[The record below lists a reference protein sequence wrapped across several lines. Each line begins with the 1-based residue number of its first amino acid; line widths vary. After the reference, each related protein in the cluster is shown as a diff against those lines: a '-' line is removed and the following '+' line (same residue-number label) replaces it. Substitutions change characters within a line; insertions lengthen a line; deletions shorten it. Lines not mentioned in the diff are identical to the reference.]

1 MRMMKTVTM
10 AVAAAA
16 ILLGPGS
23 GGHGQVPGPH
33 PAYLHALS
41 DLRAARAYLGEGFQW
56 GPVREEDSHAIRE
69 IDAAIARIKQ
79 ASIDDGKPL
88 GDHPPVDTHLE
99 PRNRFAKANELLFA
113 AHRDL
118 DRAEDVPQSR
128 GLRNDALRHIDAAHD
143 IVDRAVRT
151 ARWQ

>member
-1 MRMMKTVTM
+1 MKTVTM

-16 ILLGPGS
+16 MALGAMGAQA
-23 GGHGQVPGPH
+23 QVPGPH

-56 GPVREEDSHAIRE
+56 GPVREEDRHAIGE

-79 ASIDDGKPL
+79 AAIDDGKPL
-88 GDHPPVDTHLE
+88 GEHPPIDAHLA
-99 PRNRFAKANELLFA
+99 PRNRFSKANELLFA

-118 DRAEDVPQSR
+118 EHAEDVPQSR
-128 GLRNDALRHIDAAHD
+128 GLRNDAIRHIDAAHD